1 MRPEQVCNPLC
12 RFFTKIFLNFCRYAS
27 IESLLIFRYNSAGYN
42 VGEFDAM
49 KDLSLIIW
57 LTQLGYS
64 VAFPLA
70 GFTLLAVWLQRK
82 FDLGIW
88 VVLVG
93 ISLGL
98 ICAIDGFRNSLK
110 VIGQLSKKQKD
121 EDPPPVSFND
131 HQ

>member
-1 MRPEQVCNPLC
+1 
-12 RFFTKIFLNFCRYAS
+12 
-27 IESLLIFRYNSAGYN
+27 
-42 VGEFDAM
+42 M
-49 KDLSLIIW
+49 KDLNLIVW

-70 GFTLLAVWLQRK
+70 GFTLLAVWLQRR

-93 ISLGL
+93 IVLGF
-98 ICAIDGFRNSLK
+98 ICAVDGFRNSLK
-110 VIGQLSKKQKD
+110 AMDRLSQNRKKD
-121 EDPPPVSFND
+121 DAPPPVSFND

>member
-1 MRPEQVCNPLC
+1 MKN
-12 RFFTKIFLNFCRYAS
+12 LN
-27 IESLLIFRYNSAGYN
+27 LI
-42 VGEFDAM
+42 V
-49 KDLSLIIW
+49 W

-70 GFTLLAVWLQRK
+70 GFTLLALWLRQR

-93 ISLGL
+93 IGLGF
-98 ICAIDGFRNSLK
+98 ICAVDGFRNSLK
-110 VIGQLSKKQKD
+110 IMEKLGRDEKKD
-121 EDPPPVSFND
+121 DTPPPVSFND